1 MKLQSEG
8 LGGPEGPA
16 LLGEGTDEVLFVLE
30 GPWTVEWWAPLTRG
44 LLCKGGEGKGLVLC
58 GSRRASAPQVLCWAS
73 CTAQSLKAPRL
84 LSAPPASSRAGS
96 GDSLLATP
104 LPLPGGA
111 RQSKL
116 FKAPWELWACPLQRA
131 RPPLGCGI
139 PFCFLPGKTGSSPT
153 KSKSLSAASS
163 FQLFTP
169 LTLTSLSVSIFLI
182 MWFLKQEKK
191 KFLFKWIVSD
201 FQAKTI
207 FHVNSLTD
215 IHFNIPPPKSERLN
229 YDLNYCSSNR
239 IIF

>member
-1 MKLQSEG
+1 MKLKSEG
-8 LGGPEGPA
+8 LGGPEGRP
-16 LLGEGTDEVLFVLE
+16 LLGEGTEEVLFVLE

-44 LLCKGGEGKGLVLC
+44 LLCKGGEEKGLVLC
-58 GSRRASAPQVLCWAS
+58 GSRRASALQALCWAG
-73 CTAQSLKAPRL
+73 CTVQSLKAPRL
-84 LSAPPASSRAGS
+84 LSAPAASSWAGS

-104 LPLPGGA
+104 LPGGA
-111 RQSKL
+111 KQSKL

-191 KFLFKWIVSD
+191 KVLFKWIASD
-201 FQAKTI
+201 LQAETI

-215 IHFNIPPPKSERLN
+215 IHFNTPARIWKTKPRLE
-229 YDLNYCSSNR
+229 LLLFQQK
-239 IIF
+239 IILF